1 MKGRIFGLTLLTI
14 FSGLGLQAQKTFRI
28 GYVDME
34 YILQNVPQ
42 YQEASSQLD
51 AKVQEW
57 KSEIEEK
64 KREIDEMKSRLNNQR
79 ALLTRELIE
88 EREEEIAYQ
97 EEQALDYQ
105 QKRFGPNG
113 DYLIQ
118 KKQLVRPIQDQ
129 VFTAVREISEN
140 RNLDMVF
147 DRTADT
153 GMLYAAEEHDI
164 SDQVLRS
171 INRAAN
177 RRQIDSRQDRRELE
191 TAEERT
197 VEEDKKIAEQAK
209 VKENKQDAREAIL
222 AERQRQRDSIKAAKQ
237 KELEERRARIIEER
251 QRRMDSI
258 RELRRQKDTI
268 N

>member
-1 MKGRIFGLTLLTI
+1 MINRIFGFTLLTL
-14 FSGLGLQAQKTFRI
+14 FAGMGLQAQKTFRI

-51 AKVQEW
+51 ARVLEW
-57 KSEIEEK
+57 KSEVEEK
-64 KREIDEMKSRLNNQR
+64 KREIEKMKFRLDNER

-113 DYLIQ
+113 DYLLQ

-177 RRQIDSRQDRRELE
+177 RRQIESRQDRQELE
-191 TAEERT
+191 TAEGRT
-197 VEEDKKIAEQAK
+197 VEQDEKVAEREQENQDKQNE
-209 VKENKQDAREAIL
+209 REAIL
-222 AERQRQRDSIKAAKQ
+222 AERQRQRDSIKAARQ
-237 KELEERRARIIEER
+237 KELEERRARVIEAR

-258 RELRRQKDTI
+258 RELRQQKDTI